1 MKTAIVILNWN
12 GKSLLE
18 RFLPSVIENSKHLAD
33 IYLADNAS
41 TDGSVAYCK
50 THFSE
55 VNIVQNLENGGY
67 AKGYNAA
74 LQHIQADLYV
84 LLNSDVETPKGWLD
98 PMVALFKQ
106 DSSLGAAQPKI
117 LDLNKKTYFEYAG
130 ACLLYTSPSPRDA
143 TLSRMPSSA

>member
-1 MKTAIVILNWN
+1 MKIAIVILNWN

-67 AKGYNAA
+67 AKGFTA
-74 LQHIQADLYV
+74 
-84 LLNSDVETPKGWLD
+84 
-98 PMVALFKQ
+98 
-106 DSSLGAAQPKI
+106 
-117 LDLNKKTYFEYAG
+117 
-130 ACLLYTSPSPRDA
+130 YTGRFICTS
-143 TLSRMPSSA
+143 